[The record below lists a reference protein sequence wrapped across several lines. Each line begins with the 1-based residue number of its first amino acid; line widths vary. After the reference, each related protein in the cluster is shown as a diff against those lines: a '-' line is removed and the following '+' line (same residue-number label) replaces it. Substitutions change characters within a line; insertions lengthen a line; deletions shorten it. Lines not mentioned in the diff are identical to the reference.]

1 MSRTP
6 VTGDSLV
13 VIHDKVVKVEDD
25 KKTKIE
31 NLMNLVSGDGKF
43 LVFSKSDVAFD
54 KISKLLED
62 GSVPFNK
69 LLGNSAVIQSRV
81 DRYNEGHLKVLLL
94 NPAHYGCGI
103 NLEKT
108 TDIVFFHKFDVDMER
123 QIIGRAQRIGREHR
137 LRVHYLF
144 YETNTR
150 LKNKICTS
158 NKMGVP
164 GLYRTLVKNYAKI
177 QDVSNEHIEYLFL
190 RF

>member
-1 MSRTP
+1 MSDARTP
-6 VTGDSLV
+6 VTGTVV

-25 KKTKIE
+25 KKIKIE
-31 NLMNLVSGDGKF
+31 NLMNLVSGDGK

-62 GSVPFNK
+62 ESVPFNK

-123 QIIGRAQRIGREHR
+123 QIIG
-137 LRVHYLF
+137 
-144 YETNTR
+144 
-150 LKNKICTS
+150 S
-158 NKMGVP
+158 N
-164 GLYRTLVKNYAKI
+164 
-177 QDVSNEHIEYLFL
+177 
-190 RF
+190 